1 MSLKT
6 SYLVFISLTMK
17 IYRRNS
23 GNIMEVHAYHGYRSI
38 SDQTHKIPKLFR
50 TRNTMVS
57 TVCNDR
63 KTMQRFLTALQF
75 FRSAGYVGFTVDHG
89 IMTTILH
96 GFKIGSTR
104 WGSRNFPSEN
114 AAAAN
119 PAGFDCVF
127 AFGKSHNL
135 VARGGIEPPTRG
147 FSD

>member
-1 MSLKT
+1 
-6 SYLVFISLTMK
+6 
-17 IYRRNS
+17 
-23 GNIMEVHAYHGYRSI
+23 
-38 SDQTHKIPKLFR
+38 
-50 TRNTMVS
+50 
-57 TVCNDR
+57 
-63 KTMQRFLTALQF
+63 MQRFRTARQF
-75 FRSAGYVGFTVDHG
+75 FRSAGYVVLTVDHG
-89 IMTTILH
+89 IFPAFLH

-119 PAGFDCVF
+119 TAGFDCVF